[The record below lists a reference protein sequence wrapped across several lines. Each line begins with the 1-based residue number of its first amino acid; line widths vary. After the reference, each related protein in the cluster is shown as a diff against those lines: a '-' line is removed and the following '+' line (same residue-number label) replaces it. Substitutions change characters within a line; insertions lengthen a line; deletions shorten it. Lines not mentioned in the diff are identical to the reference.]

1 MTTPDL
7 FQTVGFEKS
16 KIGSNETELGYA
28 IRRTRLIGLIVATL
42 GCMSILAVLGVW
54 SQFEIHF
61 EKRSYHKALRKEE
74 HRAVS
79 KLAEVGMQL
88 WGEYRDDIKE
98 SKQAQALMKNLNM
111 SNMAFKA
118 RMRKAIEDS
127 SKELNLNG
135 DKAKKLVDNI
145 LDLVADHQHSN
156 LQNTKGLVDHLVEAG
171 KRAAPLEKRAEHEVM
186 KEVQEEQ
193 KAIKEDIEAGEALP
207 EPVPVEAEAGKNAS
221 EPADPLK
228 GILEGFFFI
237 FNDYER
243 EFGGKPRQLMKPGN
257 PAYDGLKKLSEEM
270 DDMSDADLAKKL
282 DTIDLDAVGAGLGS
296 GRILPAAD
304 IVEELLMIGDIPH
317 RKLKALEE
325 EWRAGTQDSV
335 SVFGII
341 SKLHEEHQVPTGWLQ
356 RGVDEDEKEE
366 TLREEEEE
374 KEMLNAEAEAEEKA
388 ALD

>member
-16 KIGSNETELGYA
+16 KIGSNDTELGYA
-28 IRRTRLIGLIVATL
+28 IKRTRLIGLIVATM

-54 SQFEIHF
+54 SQFEVKF
-61 EKRSYHKALRKEE
+61 EKRSAHKELRKQE
-74 HRAVS
+74 HRAAS
-79 KLAEVGMQL
+79 KLTEVGMQL

-98 SKQAQALMKNLNM
+98 SHQAQALLKNLNV
-111 SNMAFKA
+111 SNIMFKA
-118 RMRKAIEDS
+118 QLKKKVAES
-127 SKELNLNG
+127 SKELNLNS
-135 DKAKKLVDNI
+135 DKASMLVNDI
-145 LDLVADHQHSN
+145 LNLVADHQ
-156 LQNTKGLVDHLVEAG
+156 QNNIKHTKGLVDHLVEAG
-171 KRAAPLEKRAEHEVM
+171 KRAVPMEKRTEHEVM
-186 KEVQEEQ
+186 KEVQEEA
-193 KAIKEDIEAGEALP
+193 KAIKEDVETGEALP
-207 EPVPVEAEAGKNAS
+207 EPELPEAEAGKNSS

-243 EFGGKPRQLMKPGN
+243 EFGGKPRQLMKPGHG
-257 PAYDGLKKLSEEM
+257 AFDGLKKLAEEM
-270 DDMSDADLAKKL
+270 EDLSDAELAKKL
-282 DTIDLDAVGAGLGS
+282 DTIDLDSVGAGLGS

-317 RKLKALEE
+317 KQLKELEQD
-325 EWRAGTQDSV
+325 WRAGTQDSV

-341 SKLHEEHQVPTGWLQ
+341 SKLHEEHKVPSGWLQ

-374 KEMLNAEAEAEEKA
+374 KEILKAEAEAEEKTIE
-388 ALD
+388 